1 MEADMTFQRTL
12 NLGDIITIKRAETL
26 CLVIKSG
33 RRESP
38 DIGRGDVYWVD
49 EIEVVDIAM
58 DRWGK
63 PMQTVQ
69 YTEPKVRCFYFEGN
83 GGMRGKG
90 KMIKDSD
97 IKVVGTSHLTTYTTT
112 THVMEGV
119 HYYGN
124 Q

>member
-1 MEADMTFQRTL
+1 MTFQRTL
-12 NLGDIITIKRAETL
+12 NIGDIITIKGGPIL
-26 CLVIKSG
+26 HLVIKSE

-38 DIGRGDVYWVD
+38 DIARGDVYWVD

-58 DRWGK
+58 DKWGK

-69 YTEPKVRCFYFEGN
+69 YTEPKVRQFNFEGN
-83 GGMRGKG
+83 GGLRGKG

-97 IKVVGTSHLTTYTTT
+97 VKVVGTSHLTTYTTT

-124 Q
+124 L